1 MKASRLPPLLS
12 LTGAYVV
19 LFLIYLATW
28 SAFEAAGVPAF
39 PWMGV
44 LWVATFLSAPLAHR
58 LIVHLRLRGD
68 ASREVEKAV
77 EPFEPAQR
85 KAA

>member
-19 LFLIYLATW
+19 LFLVYLVIW

-39 PWMGV
+39 PWMGI
-44 LWVATFLSAPLAHR
+44 LWILTFISAPICHR
-58 LIVHLRLRGD
+58 LISRLRLPPPT
-68 ASREVEKAV
+68 V
-77 EPFEPAQR
+77 
-85 KAA
+85 